1 MNGCLG
7 RHLHPA
13 CISGWFEAIQAG
25 VAMAGSRIFYHL
37 RSGQEISAI
46 AEPEGDVVNAEVAFD
61 EVPAR
66 AEA

>member
-1 MNGCLG
+1 
-7 RHLHPA
+7 
-13 CISGWFEAIQAG
+13 
-25 VAMAGSRIFYHL
+25 MAGSRIFYHL